1 MNYLKHFPKVNG
13 YIKVIHSVLE
23 PLHFLY
29 FISSLC
35 PWMFSKRIMKLYGL

>member
-29 FISSLC
+29 FISSLSQDV
-35 PWMFSKRIMKLYGL
+35 F